1 VKAEYNFINEII
13 IVTAGVFITMNASV
27 FIENTCNLWDYPA
40 VIIVFNVRAW
50 LMIICTGIVPLFRSN
65 QLHFPLAQRLVIDL
79 FQIFLDDETCIE
91 AFDRFITMGRPK
103 MSQTSQDSGYDHRKE
118 LDLFYR

>member
-1 VKAEYNFINEII
+1 MKSEYNFIGEII
-13 IVTAGVFITMNASV
+13 IVTIGVFITGNVSV
-27 FIENTCNLWDYPA
+27 FVPGTNCLWDYPE
-40 VIIVFNVRAW
+40 VIIIFNIKSW
-50 LMIICTGIVPLFRSN
+50 LMIICTGLLPLFRSN

-103 MSQTSQDSGYDHRKE
+103 LSQTSQDSGYDHRKI
-118 LDLFYR
+118 LIVL